1 MSAFPFTQCVVFSL
15 VTHWSL
21 VYAAILSFIP
31 SNTNVP
37 DEYCLEESNNYG
49 PTTHCD
55 DIDNILI
62 NYCGNTAFLATIQYE
77 NPLNHMTHE
86 CVFHL
91 DDQQT
96 IAKTYVLSNRITL
109 NRIRFISSNDTTI
122 ILAQPFLS
130 ITSYQRSIEIIDI
143 AFTSNGNRFSFIH
156 ISPDNPKLDLTLELC
171 DFNGINAQNGSIIN
185 IPHTNGIFDHVT
197 HEISIVF
204 QNCIIENTA
213 AEYGGILYIERNN
226 VYVTFSE
233 CDVSHGIAS
242 GNGAGGMIHWICQ
255 PKQYDVDLCGDVL
268 IFASDIHSFDNNVF
282 TIDLSLDPSQIQF
295 NLDVDTATF
304 TNINGTIFNFNHNDD
319 ALSPTGHRIQEQNV
333 FINVVHS
340 RFEENGLNRAPFQQW
355 NYRSESYIEQNGHTQ
370 NGTIFTINSWAVPNI
385 TIESSNFTDNAAL
398 FGTIFHWY
406 CSRKVRWIKD
416 NYCGSIA
423 LQNSVFRRNKLD
435 QNEYFARYGSLLY
448 GQIHS
453 NMQFNLLIDRSQFIE
468 HVGHLIYLEK
478 STVAIPDVNPN
489 EFWNVFNYTF
499 PSNYSIASNMS
510 TNLTSSI
517 SFLELESSI
526 SMIYVENSRF
536 IGNEDMTQTDVGVI
550 CTLKGLPMVYTFIS
564 ESSFEENV
572 CTSGSAVFSA
582 EYSPMIRVSHSNFTG
597 NAALD
602 SGLLDIRKEEDAIV
616 EIYDSR
622 FVNNGWYDPGDHA
635 GKVSIVSTGDTVFV
649 SLDIVR
655 SSFIE
660 NKHGKHGCFGLLY
673 TADIRIFDS
682 EFESNEGYLESVIIL
697 YLKGAGHLNISHSIF
712 NDNREV
718 SAHFD
723 TGNPEG
729 MFNIQQADVV
739 TDHVVFTN
747 NTVTNN
753 GIYVTT
759 QPIKMA
765 HNTFIDNSVPWISN
779 EAPVVHVS
787 DSKFEDNHVSSLFSY
802 DGDGFAMAMSQSNFI
817 SNTANALLMNGS
829 VVSVRGSNIDIDMEQ
844 CVFDDN
850 RAYNGFGGALYTEGD
865 GTASLTNCTIFS
877 SYANGGGGFMF
888 ATGQIAIDISDTEAT
903 YGYTHGFGG
912 FMYMKDVALNMN
924 RVLVTESHAHMS
936 GGAVFA
942 ERSIMY
948 AEDCEFE
955 SNSAGFGGGGIYVLR
970 TEFTCDRCDSRNN
983 YAATRGGFLYVDR
996 ASTVYMNNADLVSDR
1011 AQSKGGTV
1019 FITNTS
1025 TNTSDQCHF
1034 ECDDCIIFN
1043 ATADYGAMLV
1053 SQDGNVIVLNDIEVS
1068 ECKASQSSVLSIYN
1082 NHVTVTRST
1091 FESNEAGSAVGVI
1104 HLARDSTMM
1113 ITESTFSDNSGGT
1126 YAGAIYAGDNNILN
1140 ISHSIFE
1147 RNSALIG
1154 GAIAIQTGYA
1164 IDKQQNLL
1172 MYTEITNTSFVD
1184 NIAYGLGG
1192 SMWIQRSG
1200 SIDSEDAEL
1209 YAHHIRLVSN
1219 TWNRNK
1225 AVQGGAL
1232 WMGFDVGMAVGSGS
1246 ACYTGIS
1253 AQQSVDII
1261 NNTFNNNYAANHS
1274 NGSTNN
1280 MNSMI
1285 NIGGAFYFSCL
1296 NAQISETHFDSCH
1309 ADAHGGVGYV
1319 RGSNVSIDECSFTSD
1334 DMVQN
1339 NGQLFHVLDFES
1351 SGNMFHMKRSVIHGF
1366 TKADDDASIYSLMTI
1381 EKGISAILFDNVRF
1395 YENEIPLFY
1404 QQAFACPLVRFYQCY
1419 FEYNQAYS
1427 IIRIDQTTRRLER
1440 AITEFESVEFKYNE
1454 VTMDLV
1460 RLSTSYAN
1468 IIDCSIENNV
1478 NHGLLSTFI
1487 HVVDATIDHTE
1498 WLWNAG
1504 LYEGILSIDHYATTI
1519 IQHSEFRHNQVDVR
1533 GGAIASYAETL
1544 TINNCTFDDNSADL
1558 AGGHLVHY
1566 EGELYISESTFSYGS
1581 TKGNGGAIWRDRYST
1596 RSDMITHI
1604 TNTIFVYN
1612 IAGFHA
1618 GAIFHGT
1625 ISKNKETHLVL
1636 DDVQFMHN
1644 EANISGAAIY
1654 IRNRHDITLD
1664 VDNGNVHYVRNT
1676 AHQIAGDMISWPTQV
1691 HVSSDVDT
1699 FCPNCT
1705 VDITVY
1711 TTDLFGNVWPP
1722 HDFKEYVLPS
1732 MNISDL
1738 EHISSLKDTAIVLN
1752 NSIDIK
1758 HSMSS
1763 KSGAQFNTILDI
1775 HRQSPLFTKGNGTET
1790 FAYYPAIFDD
1800 DLTLTVIG
1808 LTSDGS
1814 TVFDSQSIDFQVT
1827 ECLPHQGALQ
1837 WPDHNGFKC
1846 DWCDPGHFR
1855 LIPTHT
1861 EICHTCQTGLRC
1873 DGGKNIFV
1881 ENDYYPVFRTS
1892 ETSFESEL
1900 QAIECAPGTCCLAAE
1915 CSIWETSSL
1924 CPAHRD
1930 GSSRLCAQCNEGY
1943 SASPYGN
1950 ECMVCDGWSIAGG
1963 FGYMYF
1969 LFPFFFY
1976 GGLIWWWGRKHTF
1989 DASLSFWEIYIF
2001 KTLMF
2006 FYQVTPSIHIV
2017 IPDPSET
2024 TNAADIVEGIFNFQI
2039 PLPNICAFNNMTNL
2053 QKMLLSLAM
2062 PITCIVWL
2070 FIFWALEKMGCC
2082 ARLNRKSARCA
2093 LKFFMFKTVVKFLVN
2108 VYAVITRLSLSLL
2121 KCNYFDDGT
2130 TGLYYAAD
2138 TECWKPWS
2146 ALPVLGAVMAGVAP
2160 ILLILKLYTDRK
2172 HRNRSAIWHLLTL
2185 GYKKRA
2191 WWYEAYRMFC
2201 RLFVI
2206 CFVVISVPELHRLSW
2221 IRNATFMFLII
2232 HLLCLPF
2239 CKRYRHDLGFDINHT
2254 ETLCLFVLCIL
2265 SILADY
2271 PRGGVLKAYT
2281 ILKLVPLAMIPVI
2294 VAWKYILHWKFK
2306 SFVPEQRARP
2316 QNSIDLFR
2324 SPRSDAPPMYLN
2336 KDEESD
2342 ESDFAITPHRRDD
2355 DDDEY
2360 DEKEQAS
2367 FLLAPPKDRQSMRRN
2382 DTESRDSQDYGL
2394 GIRMPSERQYSNRA
2408 GSFTSRSAKAY
2419 SALSQVE
2426 SDDEEDDDD
2435 DVQI

>member
-416 NYCGSIA
+416 NY
-423 LQNSVFRRNKLD
+423 
-435 QNEYFARYGSLLY
+435 
-448 GQIHS
+448 
-453 NMQFNLLIDRSQFIE
+453 
-468 HVGHLIYLEK
+468 
-478 STVAIPDVNPN
+478 
-489 EFWNVFNYTF
+489 
-499 PSNYSIASNMS
+499 
-510 TNLTSSI
+510 
-517 SFLELESSI
+517 
-526 SMIYVENSRF
+526 
-536 IGNEDMTQTDVGVI
+536 
-550 CTLKGLPMVYTFIS
+550 
-564 ESSFEENV
+564 
-572 CTSGSAVFSA
+572 
-582 EYSPMIRVSHSNFTG
+582 SNFTG

-1404 QQAFACPLVRFYQCY
+1404 QQAF
-1419 FEYNQAYS
+1419 
-1427 IIRIDQTTRRLER
+1427 
-1440 AITEFESVEFKYNE
+1440 
-1454 VTMDLV
+1454 
-1460 RLSTSYAN
+1460 
-1468 IIDCSIENNV
+1468 
-1478 NHGLLSTFI
+1478 
-1487 HVVDATIDHTE
+1487 
-1498 WLWNAG
+1498 
-1504 LYEGILSIDHYATTI
+1504 
-1519 IQHSEFRHNQVDVR
+1519 
-1533 GGAIASYAETL
+1533 
-1544 TINNCTFDDNSADL
+1544 
-1558 AGGHLVHY
+1558 
-1566 EGELYISESTFSYGS
+1566 
-1581 TKGNGGAIWRDRYST
+1581 
-1596 RSDMITHI
+1596 
-1604 TNTIFVYN
+1604 
-1612 IAGFHA
+1612 
-1618 GAIFHGT
+1618 
-1625 ISKNKETHLVL
+1625 
-1636 DDVQFMHN
+1636 
-1644 EANISGAAIY
+1644 
-1654 IRNRHDITLD
+1654 
-1664 VDNGNVHYVRNT
+1664 
-1676 AHQIAGDMISWPTQV
+1676 
-1691 HVSSDVDT
+1691 
-1699 FCPNCT
+1699 
-1705 VDITVY
+1705 
-1711 TTDLFGNVWPP
+1711 
-1722 HDFKEYVLPS
+1722 
-1732 MNISDL
+1732 
-1738 EHISSLKDTAIVLN
+1738 
-1752 NSIDIK
+1752 
-1758 HSMSS
+1758 
-1763 KSGAQFNTILDI
+1763 
-1775 HRQSPLFTKGNGTET
+1775 
-1790 FAYYPAIFDD
+1790 
-1800 DLTLTVIG
+1800 
-1808 LTSDGS
+1808 
-1814 TVFDSQSIDFQVT
+1814 
-1827 ECLPHQGALQ
+1827 
-1837 WPDHNGFKC
+1837 
-1846 DWCDPGHFR
+1846 
-1855 LIPTHT
+1855 
-1861 EICHTCQTGLRC
+1861 
-1873 DGGKNIFV
+1873 
-1881 ENDYYPVFRTS
+1881 
-1892 ETSFESEL
+1892 
-1900 QAIECAPGTCCLAAE
+1900 
-1915 CSIWETSSL
+1915 
-1924 CPAHRD
+1924 
-1930 GSSRLCAQCNEGY
+1930 
-1943 SASPYGN
+1943 
-1950 ECMVCDGWSIAGG
+1950 
-1963 FGYMYF
+1963 
-1969 LFPFFFY
+1969 
-1976 GGLIWWWGRKHTF
+1976 
-1989 DASLSFWEIYIF
+1989 
-2001 KTLMF
+2001 
-2006 FYQVTPSIHIV
+2006 
-2017 IPDPSET
+2017 
-2024 TNAADIVEGIFNFQI
+2024 
-2039 PLPNICAFNNMTNL
+2039 
-2053 QKMLLSLAM
+2053 
-2062 PITCIVWL
+2062 
-2070 FIFWALEKMGCC
+2070 
-2082 ARLNRKSARCA
+2082 
-2093 LKFFMFKTVVKFLVN
+2093 
-2108 VYAVITRLSLSLL
+2108 
-2121 KCNYFDDGT
+2121 
-2130 TGLYYAAD
+2130 
-2138 TECWKPWS
+2138 
-2146 ALPVLGAVMAGVAP
+2146 
-2160 ILLILKLYTDRK
+2160 
-2172 HRNRSAIWHLLTL
+2172 
-2185 GYKKRA
+2185 
-2191 WWYEAYRMFC
+2191 
-2201 RLFVI
+2201 
-2206 CFVVISVPELHRLSW
+2206 
-2221 IRNATFMFLII
+2221 
-2232 HLLCLPF
+2232 
-2239 CKRYRHDLGFDINHT
+2239 
-2254 ETLCLFVLCIL
+2254 
-2265 SILADY
+2265 
-2271 PRGGVLKAYT
+2271 
-2281 ILKLVPLAMIPVI
+2281 
-2294 VAWKYILHWKFK
+2294 
-2306 SFVPEQRARP
+2306 
-2316 QNSIDLFR
+2316 
-2324 SPRSDAPPMYLN
+2324 
-2336 KDEESD
+2336 
-2342 ESDFAITPHRRDD
+2342 
-2355 DDDEY
+2355 
-2360 DEKEQAS
+2360 
-2367 FLLAPPKDRQSMRRN
+2367 
-2382 DTESRDSQDYGL
+2382 
-2394 GIRMPSERQYSNRA
+2394 
-2408 GSFTSRSAKAY
+2408 
-2419 SALSQVE
+2419 
-2426 SDDEEDDDD
+2426 
-2435 DVQI
+2435 